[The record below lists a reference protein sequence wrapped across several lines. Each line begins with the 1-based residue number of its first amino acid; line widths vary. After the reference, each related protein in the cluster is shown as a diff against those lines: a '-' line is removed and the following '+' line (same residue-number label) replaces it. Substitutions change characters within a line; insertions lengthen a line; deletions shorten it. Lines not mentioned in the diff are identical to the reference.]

1 MQCTSCL
8 ESPAVIS
15 ACLVDGLLAAG
26 RICLSVCLQVAPSLA
41 INYAAYETLRS
52 SWLAT
57 TELSSPTVPM
67 SLACGSLAG
76 LVSSTATFP
85 LDLVRRRLQ
94 LRGQGGVGGAGQQP
108 ATFRGMFRSVVQ
120 VRGRGN
126 GSCCGGCLL
135 SSCLSLYCCMLLP
148 SAVHSQ

>member
-1 MQCTSCL
+1 L
-8 ESPAVIS
+8 ILLS
-15 ACLVDGLLAAG
+15 A
-26 RICLSVCLQVAPSLA
+26 CLQVAPSLA

-52 SWLAT
+52 SWLAK

-120 VRGRGN
+120 VSVRGREAAATEDA
-126 GSCCGGCLL
+126 CRV
-135 SSCLSLYCCMLLP
+135 P
-148 SAVHSQ
+148 DIA